1 MKVLASHTIPLQTEC
16 SRGRLAAA
24 PVTAPGDV
32 WRLEV
37 LWRWKVGRFV
47 DGSPLHQYGLRL
59 VSARIDV
66 SEGFVEGPHRPR
78 RSKQKQSFERVG
90 ERDDGCGVGRH
101 VGRTE
106 LGARMAAQFGLRRTP
121 LGPRRSSAGK
131 PPRRAGTLGWARLL
145 LSSPRQLSF
154 VSFAHLHR
162 NFLKSFSKVLC
173 GDGLAGVA

>member
-78 RSKQKQSFERVG
+78 RS
-90 ERDDGCGVGRH
+90 
-101 VGRTE
+101 
-106 LGARMAAQFGLRRTP
+106 
-121 LGPRRSSAGK
+121 
-131 PPRRAGTLGWARLL
+131 
-145 LSSPRQLSF
+145 
-154 VSFAHLHR
+154 
-162 NFLKSFSKVLC
+162 
-173 GDGLAGVA
+173 